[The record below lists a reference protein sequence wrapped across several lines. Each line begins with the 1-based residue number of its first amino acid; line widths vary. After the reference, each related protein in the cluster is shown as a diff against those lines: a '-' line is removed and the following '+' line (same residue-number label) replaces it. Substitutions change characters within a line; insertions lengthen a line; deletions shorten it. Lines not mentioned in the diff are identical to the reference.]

1 MTVIRADLYGVPKPS
16 HLPADVLVLFQPTTG
31 ETKMSEYIDYTNQ
44 ELADEVMRV
53 ISSESREI
61 GKRTLRELLEEI
73 KNRALVKTETDVTT
87 TAV

>member
-1 MTVIRADLYGVPKPS
+1 
-16 HLPADVLVLFQPTTG
+16 
-31 ETKMSEYIDYTNQ
+31 MSEYIDYTNQ